1 MKADIA
7 KMIPDGWGG
16 VLWPPLGALTFLG
29 LGGSAKPL
37 VHHKDPSLIVVAILL
52 SVSAYAQNLL

>member
-1 MKADIA
+1 MG
-7 KMIPDGWGG
+7 GWG